1 MLHALI
7 MAGGS
12 GTRLWPLSRKNR
24 PKQALSLFGEKT
36 MFQITVERLHPL
48 IPIERIHVITNE
60 VMAEIFKE
68 QVPDLPEQNYVIEPF
83 AKDSGPAAALGI
95 AHIYKVDPE
104 ATVAILTADHH
115 IGREAEFRDVLQSA
129 NYVAH
134 GNYIVTLGIVP
145 TQPSTGFGYIE
156 RGDVL
161 NIANLTMS
169 KNGSTPQLPHHA
181 VYQATRFTEKP
192 ALDKAIEYI
201 NGGKHWWNSGMFVLT
216 AKTGLAEFT
225 RQQPEFAQ
233 AIRRVIEV
241 IGTEA
246 YADELQRAW
255 HIAPKK
261 SIDYAIMEGAQH
273 IAVIPVEIDWSD
285 IGSWASLL
293 EIMSG
298 DINGNVVLGDHI
310 SIDTNGSL
318 VRGGHRMIATIG
330 VSDLVIIDTTDALLI
345 CPKDRVQ
352 EVKLIVDKLKDR
364 KLDIYL

>member
-24 PKQALSLFGEKT
+24 PKQALSLLGEKT
-36 MFQITVERLHPL
+36 MFQITVERLQPL
-48 IPIERIHVITNE
+48 IPIERVHVITNA

-68 QVPDLPEQNYVIEPF
+68 QVPDLPEQNYIIEPF

-95 AHIYKVDPE
+95 AHIYKTDPE

-115 IGREAEFRDVLQSA
+115 IGREVEFRNVLQSA
-129 NYVAH
+129 YYVAR
-134 GNYIVTLGIVP
+134 GGYIVTLGIVP

-161 NIANLTMS
+161 ETHNLALS
-169 KNGSTPQLPHHA
+169 PNGSVPQAPAHP
-181 VYQATRFTEKP
+181 VYQAKRFTEKP

-201 NGGKHWWNSGMFVLT
+201 NGGRHWWNSGMFVLT
-216 AKTGLAEFT
+216 AQTGLDEFS
-225 RQQPEFAQ
+225 RQQPEFATT
-233 AIRRVIEV
+233 IDRVIAN
-241 IGTEA
+241 IGTTGYEA
-246 YADELQRAW
+246 ALDHAW
-255 HIAPKK
+255 QVAPKK
-261 SIDYAIMEGAQH
+261 SIDYAIMEGAKR
-273 IAVIPVEIDWSD
+273 IAVIPVEIGWSD

-298 DINGNVVLGDHI
+298 DDNGNVVLGDHI
-310 SIDTNGSL
+310 SIDTNGTL

-330 VSDLVIIDTTDALLI
+330 VSDLVIIDTVDALLI
-345 CPKDRVQ
+345 CTKDRVQ
-352 EVKLIVDKLKDR
+352 EVKSVVDKLKDK
-364 KLDIYL
+364 KLDTYL